1 MANDLNTTQ
10 TTIPQAIADWLDIE
24 SKAQRTSWRI
34 NATPAQAGGWRVS
47 KSLAQA
53 AAELRRLATELD
65 TLKRTTSRHT
75 EMVAALS
82 ELCDVTNDFLATPHH
97 MIELR
102 ENARAD
108 LRTAMRK
115 AMAVR

>member
-53 AAELRRLATELD
+53 AAELRRLAAELD
-65 TLKRTTSRHT
+65 TLKRTTSRHS
-75 EMVAALS
+75 EIVDALGD
-82 ELCDVTNDFLATPHH
+82 LIGATDAFLSTPHLQY
-97 MIELR
+97 ELR

-108 LRTAMRK
+108 LWKCARK